1 MKLKGV
7 NWMNKGIILFVMIVM
22 LALAGHYSMTLVHAS
37 TEYDN
42 NGFAANGEGNSQY
55 EPATL
60 DADGYYAI
68 SNAGQ
73 LYWFAEKVNSGDNT
87 INGKLTADITVN
99 NGDFSVD
106 ENFGPLFKGAS
117 VNDSTG
123 VRTWTT
129 IGKYDVEKGGI
140 VSFKGIF
147 DGKNHKVSGLYHNN
161 TMSVADAVKPENSKE
176 LYDYG
181 SMFMYNSGTVKNLS
195 LENSYFR
202 TPYYCGG
209 IVGTNGGTIE
219 NCVNSS
225 YSTALVSGGIAASGG
240 TNSSINKCTNNGEVK
255 GTGVAGGI
263 MAAAQGRGNVDI
275 IVTVSNSVNT
285 GKVYKADSR
294 YGGIVG
300 DGTLTATGN
309 LEYKIENCYNTY
321 DIGDK
326 DIEICGK
333 VGNAKISNC
342 YYVSKVQD
350 EESITGV
357 IGKTKEQFLS
367 GAVTYLLNGSTS
379 MSNAE
384 KPLVWYQTLGDEG
397 DDLPLLD
404 PTHKVVYQQEKD
416 GTNTYTNVCEH
427 KWGEWKVTTP
437 ATYENEGV
445 ETRTCSICGEIETR
459 PIAKLLRSN
468 IGNAAISGIVNKN
481 YTGKT
486 QIQAQLVVKLGNKI
500 LKNGVD
506 YTTTYRK
513 NVNIGTATVSI
524 TGKGAYT
531 GTVLKT
537 FRITVTKGKFYTTG
551 SMKYKVTNASITGKG
566 TVTLTGTTKNKS
578 KMTSYSVLSTV
589 KIGGIKFKVTAIGD
603 KLFKNCKKL
612 KKVTIGYNV
621 KTIGKETFYNC
632 KKLGSINIK
641 SKQLTKVNKNAIK
654 NIYKKAKIKVPSSKY
669 KKYKKL
675 FSKRTGFKKSMKIK
689 K

>member
-1 MKLKGV
+1 MKLRRV
-7 NWMNKGIILFVMIVM
+7 NWVNKGIILLVMIVM

-42 NGFAANGEGNSQY
+42 NGFAVDGEGNPQY

-60 DADGYYAI
+60 DTDGYYAI

-117 VNDSTG
+117 LDDSTG

-129 IGKYDVEKGGI
+129 IGKYDVEKGGV

-147 DGKNHKVSGLYHNN
+147 DGKSHKVSGLYHNN
-161 TMSVADAVKPENSKE
+161 TMSIADAFKPENNKE

-181 SMFMYNSGTVKNLS
+181 SMFTYNSGTVKNLT

-209 IVGTNGGTIE
+209 IVGVNGGTIE

-225 YSTALVSGGIAASGG
+225 YSTALMSGGIAASGK
-240 TNSSINKCTNNGEVK
+240 TNSNINKCTNNGEVK
-255 GTGVAGGI
+255 GNGVSGGI
-263 MAAAQGRGNVDI
+263 MAAVQGGGKLDI

-285 GKVYKADSR
+285 GKVYKATTS

-309 LEYKIENCYNTY
+309 HEYKIESCYNTY
-321 DIGDK
+321 DIGQK
-326 DIEICGK
+326 DIEICGR
-333 VGNAKISNC
+333 VGSEKISNC

-350 EESITGV
+350 QESITGV
-357 IGKTKEQFLS
+357 MGKTKEQFLS

-379 MSNAE
+379 VSTAE

-397 DDLPLLD
+397 DDFPLLD
-404 PTHKVVYQQEKD
+404 QTHKVVYQQEKD
-416 GTNTYTNVCEH
+416 GTNTYTN
-427 KWGEWKVTTP
+427 
-437 ATYENEGV
+437 
-445 ETRTCSICGEIETR
+445 
-459 PIAKLLRSN
+459 RSN
-468 IGNAAISGIVNKN
+468 IGNASISGIVNKN

-506 YTTTYRK
+506 YTTTYK
-513 NVNIGTATVSI
+513 NNVNIGTATVSI

-537 FRITVTKGKFYTTG
+537 FRITVTKGKFYTIG

-566 TVTLTGTTKNKS
+566 AVTLTGTTKNKS

-589 KIGGIKFKVTAIGD
+589 KIGRINFKVTAIGD

-632 KKLGSINIK
+632 KKLGSIKIK